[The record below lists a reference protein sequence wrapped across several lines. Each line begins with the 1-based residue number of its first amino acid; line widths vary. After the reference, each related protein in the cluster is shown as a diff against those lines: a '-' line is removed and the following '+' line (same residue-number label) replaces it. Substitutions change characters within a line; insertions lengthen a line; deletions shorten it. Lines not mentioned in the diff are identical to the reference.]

1 MFCQVIRDVCQSCF
15 WPIPISLHRNTT
27 YIRLNW
33 LPKFGGLYEE
43 NALFLSYSKKSP
55 SLPVLIIIS
64 LPLLV
69 IEFKPDCMYM
79 VMLLKGSESSVL
91 KTSWSLLYQRPLSS
105 TFAQMNLTAFN
116 FSLFSLSGMRQN
128 SFFSF

>member
-15 WPIPISLHRNTT
+15 WPIPISLNQNTT
-27 YIRLNW
+27 YIGLNW

-105 TFAQMNLTAFN
+105 TFAQMNQTAFN
-116 FSLFSLSGMRQN
+116 FSLFYLSGMRQN